1 MKNRINKGSILG
13 LLFTLLL
20 LSGFTDAMG
29 QTLENL
35 KPTAFDKV
43 DEMPVPPGGM
53 DGWIK
58 HMTENLKYPQ
68 TARDKKI
75 EGMVVLTFIVK
86 EDGSVSDVEILRGIG
101 AGCDE
106 EGKRVV
112 EISPKW
118 TPGKIGGKAVNTR
131 MTLPINFKLS

>member
-1 MKNRINKGSILG
+1 MKNQINKGSILG

-68 TARDKKI
+68 AARDKKI

-106 EGKRVV
+106 EGRRVV

-118 TPGKIGGKAVNTR
+118 TPGKIAGKAVNTR

>member
-1 MKNRINKGSILG
+1 MKNQSLPKFMLVFMF
-13 LLFTLLL
+13 LFAWMAIP
-20 LSGFTDAMG
+20 SEVKA
-29 QTLENL
+29 QEVNEE
-35 KPTAFDKV
+35 V

-68 TARDKKI
+68 AARDGKV
-75 EGMVVLTFIVK
+75 EGMVVLTFVVK
-86 EDGSVSDVEILRGIG
+86 ADGSVSDVEIQRGIG
-101 AGCDE
+101 AGCNE
-106 EGKRVV
+106 EAKRVV

>member
-1 MKNRINKGSILG
+1 MKNQSLPKFMLVFMF
-13 LLFTLLL
+13 LFAWMAIP
-20 LSGFTDAMG
+20 SEVKAQDVY
-29 QTLENL
+29 E
-35 KPTAFDKV
+35 KV
-43 DEMPVPPGGM
+43 DEMPVPPGDM

-58 HMTENLKYPQ
+58 HMSENLKYPQ
-68 TARDKKI
+68 AARDAKI

-106 EGKRVV
+106 EAKRVV

-118 TPGKIGGKAVNTR
+118 TPGKIAGKTVNTR
-131 MTLPINFKLS
+131 MRLPINFKLS

>member
-1 MKNRINKGSILG
+1 MKINFRNLSV
-13 LLFTLLL
+13 FLLL
-20 LSGFTDAMG
+20 LGTSLFSF
-29 QTLENL
+29 
-35 KPTAFDKV
+35 PTIAQETVHTQV

-68 TARDKKI
+68 AARDKKI

-101 AGCDE
+101 VGCDE
-106 EGKRVV
+106 EGRRVV

-118 TPGKIGGKAVNTR
+118 TPGKIAGKAVNTR
-131 MTLPINFKLS
+131 MRLPINFKLS

>member
-1 MKNRINKGSILG
+1 MKNQSLPKFMLVIMIMFAYMAIPSEVK
-13 LLFTLLL
+13 
-20 LSGFTDAMG
+20 A
-29 QTLENL
+29 QEVYEE
-35 KPTAFDKV
+35 V

-58 HMTENLKYPQ
+58 HLTGNLKYPQ
-68 TARDKKI
+68 AARDGKI
-75 EGMVVLTFIVK
+75 EGMVYLTFIVK
-86 EDGSVSDVEILRGIG
+86 EDGSVTDVEILKGIG
-101 AGCDE
+101 SGCDE

-131 MTLPINFKLS
+131 MTLPINFKLG

>member
-1 MKNRINKGSILG
+1 MKNQSLPKFMLVFMILVAWMA
-13 LLFTLLL
+13 
-20 LSGFTDAMG
+20 SPSEVIG
-29 QTLENL
+29 QEVH
-35 KPTAFDKV
+35 DKV

-68 TARDKKI
+68 AARDKKI

-112 EISPKW
+112 EISPNW
-118 TPGKIGGKAVNTR
+118 TPGKIAGKAVNTR
-131 MTLPINFKLS
+131 MRLPINFKLS

>member
-1 MKNRINKGSILG
+1 MKNQSLPKFMLVFMF
-13 LLFTLLL
+13 LFAWMAIP
-20 LSGFTDAMG
+20 SEVIA
-29 QTLENL
+29 QEVHE
-35 KPTAFDKV
+35 KV

-68 TARDKKI
+68 AARDAKI

-118 TPGKIGGKAVNTR
+118 TPGKIAGKAVNTR

>member
-1 MKNRINKGSILG
+1 MKNQSLPKFMLVFMF
-13 LLFTLLL
+13 LFAWMAIPSELQ
-20 LSGFTDAMG
+20 A
-29 QTLENL
+29 QEVHE
-35 KPTAFDKV
+35 KV

-68 TARDKKI
+68 AARDGKV

-86 EDGSVSDVEILRGIG
+86 KNGSVAEVEILRGIG

-106 EGKRVV
+106 EGKRVI
-112 EISPKW
+112 EISPNW
-118 TPGKIGGKAVNTR
+118 TSGKIGGKAVNTR
-131 MTLPINFKLS
+131 MTLPINFKLG

>member
-1 MKNRINKGSILG
+1 MKNQSLPKFILVFMI
-13 LLFTLLL
+13 LV
-20 LSGFTDAMG
+20 AWMG
-29 QTLENL
+29 IPSEVKAQEV
-35 KPTAFDKV
+35 FEKV

-58 HMTENLKYPQ
+58 HMTENLKYPEAAK
-68 TARDKKI
+68 TAKT
-75 EGMVVLTFIVK
+75 EGMVYLTFVVK
-86 EDGSVSDVEILRGIG
+86 EDGTVSDVEILRGIG

-106 EGKRVV
+106 EAKRVV

-118 TPGKIGGKAVNTR
+118 TPGKIAGKAVNTR

>member
-1 MKNRINKGSILG
+1 MKNQSLPKFMLVIVF
-13 LLFTLLL
+13 LFAWMAIP
-20 LSGFTDAMG
+20 SEVKAQDVY
-29 QTLENL
+29 E
-35 KPTAFDKV
+35 KV

-58 HMTENLKYPQ
+58 HLTENLKYPQ
-68 TARDKKI
+68 AAKDAKT

-101 AGCDE
+101 SGCDE

>member
-1 MKNRINKGSILG
+1 MKNQFLQKIMLAFIIL
-13 LLFTLLL
+13 FAWMAIP
-20 LSGFTDAMG
+20 SEAIA
-29 QTLENL
+29 QEVHE
-35 KPTAFDKV
+35 KV

-58 HMTENLKYPQ
+58 HLTENLKYPQ
-68 TARDKKI
+68 AARDAKI

-101 AGCDE
+101 SGCDE

-118 TPGKIGGKAVNTR
+118 TPGKIEGKAVNTR
-131 MTLPINFKLS
+131 MRLPINFKLS

>member
-1 MKNRINKGSILG
+1 MKINFKNLSV
-13 LLFTLLL
+13 FLLL
-20 LSGFTDAMG
+20 LGISLFSFPAIAQETVY
-29 QTLENL
+29 E
-35 KPTAFDKV
+35 KV
-43 DEMPVPPGGM
+43 DEMPIPPGGM

-58 HMTENLKYPQ
+58 HMTANLKYPQ
-68 TARDKKI
+68 AAKDAKT

-118 TPGKIGGKAVNTR
+118 TPGKIAGKAVNTR